1 MKSLIIAWLVA
12 ICGSI
17 LIECLTR
24 PRSPILVTGSSAAL
38 YRLAVFT
45 FILAFF
51 FVWSWRPWFAAAAT
65 LILVSVFVAISVGKL
80 RYTYEPLVFSDLA
93 FVLDIFRH
101 PTLFHT
107 TFLGPLFLLAAIG
120 AVAALIGFWFQ
131 YEAPLAASLPV
142 RLAVAA
148 AWLAV
153 AAAPFA
159 GALHRPL
166 ESWGLGI
173 KQDPEIFGD
182 LARHG
187 LMATLVMDWLS
198 WRGDDRGK
206 RMASWSPPSPPI
218 RRDAGRE
225 AADLIVVTQCESFLD
240 FRRFDAT
247 RLDLPALDAARLRAI
262 SWGRL
267 GSAFAGGYTMRSEFS
282 FLVGRRP
289 ADIGFDRYYPYLNAG
304 AYRQAALPEAL
315 SAAGY
320 TTQFIHP
327 FHRDFFQRHRAMPGI
342 GFQRMTMLE
351 DFGGAARVGAYVGDA
366 AVAERVIAEAKAAA
380 GPAFLFAATMENH
393 EPWGAGRFDDIGDPV
408 AVYKKHL
415 QNGDALL
422 GRLVNAFEDWP
433 GRVVLAFYGDHVPLL
448 KAFADP
454 FPESDTDYV
463 LLELGSRAPK
473 RTLPTSE
480 RRLEVYELTWRVL
493 AAAGLIDKVSAGMP
507 DRTQL

>member
-1 MKSLIIAWLVA
+1 MKSLVIAWLIA
-12 ICGSI
+12 TCGSI

-45 FILAFF
+45 FIFAFF
-51 FVWSWRPWFAAAAT
+51 FVWSWRPCFAAAAT

-120 AVAALIGFWFQ
+120 AIAALIGFWFQ
-131 YEAPLAASLPV
+131 FEDPLAASLPV
-142 RLAVAA
+142 RLAVAV

-159 GALHRPL
+159 GAMRRPL
-166 ESWGLGI
+166 ELWGLGI
-173 KQDPEIFGD
+173 KQNPEVFGD

-198 WRGDDRGK
+198 WRGDDREK

-218 RRDAGRE
+218 RRDAGLE
-225 AADLIVVTQCESFLD
+225 AADLIVVAQCESFLD
-240 FRRFDAT
+240 FRRFDAAG
-247 RLDLPALDAARLRAI
+247 LHLPALDAARRRAI
-262 SWGRL
+262 GWGRL
-267 GSAFAGGYTMRSEFS
+267 GSAFAGGYTMRSEFA
-282 FLVGRRP
+282 FLLGRRP

-304 AYRQAALPEAL
+304 AYRAATLPQAL

-320 TTQFIHP
+320 ATQFIHP

-342 GFQRMTMLE
+342 GFQRMIMLE
-351 DFGGAARVGAYVGDA
+351 DFAGADRVGAYVGDA
-366 AVAERVIAEAKAAA
+366 AVAERVIAEAKAAS

-393 EPWGAGRFDDIGDPV
+393 EPWGAGRFEGVGDPV
-408 AVYKKHL
+408 AVYKRHL
-415 QNGDALL
+415 RNGDALL
-422 GRLVNAFEDWP
+422 GRLVEAFENWP

-463 LLELGSRAPK
+463 LMELGSGAPT
-473 RTLPTSE
+473 RTLPAPE
-480 RRLEVYELTWRVL
+480 RRLDVHELPWHVL
-493 AAAGLIDKVSAGMP
+493 EAAGLLGEKSHACKT
-507 DRTQL
+507 RQ